1 MGRTVHGL
9 REEIAVL
16 TRFRRLLTVEA
27 GATAL
32 EYALIVSL
40 VGLAALQVTYQ
51 MGGARVT

>member
-1 MGRTVHGL
+1 VHGL
-9 REEIAVL
+9 CEEIAVL
-16 TRFRRLLTVEA
+16 TIFRRLFTVEV

-51 MGGARVT
+51 MAGARVT